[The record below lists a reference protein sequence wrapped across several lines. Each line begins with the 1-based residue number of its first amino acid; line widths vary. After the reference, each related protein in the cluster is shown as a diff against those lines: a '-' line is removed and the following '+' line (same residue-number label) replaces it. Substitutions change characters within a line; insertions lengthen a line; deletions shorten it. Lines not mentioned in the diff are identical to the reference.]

1 MELHMYKYFWSGF
14 YDFLSFL
21 IGTYS
26 ICSCYSLFFH
36 PFLWPLNIWFISPFV
51 NPYFLCFATFGCCH
65 PCYDFDLS
73 GNGSIAALEKV
84 VHMSEPSTLAG
95 FLSGFR
101 YTSPP
106 LAGGFLVFIYM
117 LVATSRPYRHLVAL
131 EVKIIGIWSWPSTFN
146 FNSKSCSTWGRKG
159 LGGGGV

>member
-1 MELHMYKYFWSGF
+1 MSFFIFSSFFVTTEHLIHFSVCQSMFFVLRYFWM
-14 YDFLSFL
+14 LS
-21 IGTYS
+21 S
-26 ICSCYSLFFH
+26 
-36 PFLWPLNIWFISPFV
+36 W
-51 NPYFLCFATFGCCH
+51 
-65 PCYDFDLS
+65 PCYDFDFL

-131 EVKIIGIWSWPSTFN
+131 EVKIIGI
-146 FNSKSCSTWGRKG
+146 
-159 LGGGGV
+159 

>member
-1 MELHMYKYFWSGF
+1 M
-14 YDFLSFL
+14 SFFIFSSFFVTTEHL
-21 IGTYS
+21 IHFS
-26 ICSCYSLFFH
+26 VCQSF
-36 PFLWPLNIWFISPFV
+36 
-51 NPYFLCFATFGCCH
+51 FLCFATFGCCH
-65 PCYDFDLS
+65 PCYDFDFI

-117 LVATSRPYRHLVAL
+117 LVATSL
-131 EVKIIGIWSWPSTFN
+131 
-146 FNSKSCSTWGRKG
+146 
-159 LGGGGV
+159 